1 MNVVQVRLLEDKNGK
16 RYTYQVP
23 DYIQLAKGDIV
34 RTRNKNNKECI
45 AVCVTN
51 SENLSDN
58 AIDMVMSGNKVISN
72 VTGIYTF
79 NSFDDFENETEKNN
93 EKN

>member
-1 MNVVQVRLLEDKNGK
+1 MNVVQVRLLEDKNAK
-16 RYTYQVP
+16 RYTYKVP
-23 DYIQLAKGDIV
+23 GDIILSKGSIV
-34 RTRNKNNKECI
+34 RTRNKNGKECI
-45 AVCVTN
+45 AVCVTD

-79 NSFDDFENETEKNN
+79 NLFDNFEK
-93 EKN
+93 